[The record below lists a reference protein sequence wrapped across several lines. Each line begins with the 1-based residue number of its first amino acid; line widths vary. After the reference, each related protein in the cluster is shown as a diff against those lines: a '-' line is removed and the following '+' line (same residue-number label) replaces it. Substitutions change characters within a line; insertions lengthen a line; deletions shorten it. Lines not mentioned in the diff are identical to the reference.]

1 MRINRNLKWAL
12 VLSGGGAKG
21 LAHIGVLKALEEM
34 RFPQPSLIV
43 GTSMGAIVGG
53 IYACGMSA
61 ADIYK
66 FALEEF
72 NIVHYLDSFVFRL
85 NGPFGRIFQ
94 IGQILSSLAS
104 RQGID
109 SGQQL
114 LALFERLTGGKSFS
128 ETKIP
133 FRCNAVD
140 LVSGD
145 EVILDSG
152 SVARAMR
159 ASMSIPGFFD
169 PLVEDS
175 RVLVDGGL
183 ADNMPVVIARKAG
196 FKRIL
201 AVNVNSYIPVSPDSL
216 KTGPAVILRA
226 METLINLV
234 DRKDGCNAD
243 LTINATDDSSIISFF
258 RQRELIE
265 LGERVVR
272 ENRKAVAAFFGKGP
286 VSYLA
291 RKQYRE
297 CGLSGLNGG

>member
-1 MRINRNLKWAL
+1 MKINRNLKWAL

-21 LAHIGVLKALEEM
+21 LAHIGVLKTLEEM
-34 RFPQPSLIV
+34 RFPRPSLIA
-43 GTSMGAIVGG
+43 GTSMGAIIGG

-72 NIVHYLDSFVFRL
+72 NIVHYLDSFVFKL

-109 SGQQL
+109 SGQRL
-114 LALFERLTGGKSFS
+114 LALFERLTEGKSFD
-128 ETKIP
+128 ETQIP

-140 LVSGD
+140 LISGD
-145 EVILDSG
+145 EVILNSG

-159 ASMSIPGFFD
+159 ASMAIPGFFD
-169 PLVEDS
+169 PLVEGP
-175 RVLVDGGL
+175 RLLIDGGL
-183 ADNMPVVIARKAG
+183 ADNMPVAIARKEG

-201 AVNVNSYIPVSPDSL
+201 AVNVNSYTPIPRDSL
-216 KTGPAVILRA
+216 KNGPAVVFRA
-226 METLINLV
+226 METVMNIL
-234 DRKDGCNAD
+234 DKKDGYNAS

-258 RQRELIE
+258 RLRELIE
-265 LGERVVR
+265 LGERVVG
-272 ENRKAVAAFFGKGP
+272 ENRKAVEAFFGKGAAA
-286 VSYLA
+286 YFA
-291 RKQYRE
+291 RKKNRK
-297 CGLSGLNGG
+297 CGVSGG